1 MASEENDC
9 RVQPSRD
16 SLAKSGAIWR
26 RPCMGECSEKQ
37 FVSVCVCARVF
48 IFPGHV
54 FFSCYSFQ
62 SKKTSS
68 KLHKGR
74 LGQTGWLSLFW
85 AAAVGRDARK
95 LKWHHRL
102 NRRNRKNAMCW
113 QGAKEPQC
121 VGVGVGDSHRMLS
134 FNSNRSSQ
142 QDTEQGTITDVLG
155 LHMPTSTLDCFF
167 VKSLG
172 SMVKRWP
179 CQGGSCLL
187 WQEEKIA
194 EHLSYHHNLLT
205 PDQKNWSG
213 VTVISRVICTVTDNV

>member
-26 RPCMGECSEKQ
+26 RPCIGECSEKQ

-54 FFSCYSFQ
+54 FFHATVSSP
-62 SKKTSS
+62 KKQVPNCTRVDWD
-68 KLHKGR
+68 KLADCPCSGQQR
-74 LGQTGWLSLFW
+74 LAEMLESLSGTTGC
-85 AAAVGRDARK
+85 
-95 LKWHHRL
+95 
-102 NRRNRKNAMCW
+102 RRNRKNAMCW

-155 LHMPTSTLDCFF
+155 LHMLTSTLDCFF